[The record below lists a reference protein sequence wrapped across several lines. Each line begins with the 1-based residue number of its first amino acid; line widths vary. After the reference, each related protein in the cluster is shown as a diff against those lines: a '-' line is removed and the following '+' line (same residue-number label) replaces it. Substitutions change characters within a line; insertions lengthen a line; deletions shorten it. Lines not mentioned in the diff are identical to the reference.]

1 MTKMEGKLPENVTYD
16 DIRLMY
22 HTGKFIRDYGSQ
34 DKKAGKYRIGVMT
47 KLGDI
52 EEKDWIRY
60 AEELVRR
67 NNEETLF
74 KQLKSW
80 YRQTT
85 PWLRDEK
92 DLHRYTLE
100 CFVARIYDN
109 PDWAL
114 RTRIDITKPLPRA
127 IAAKAKNTPKRSF
140 CSVG

>member
-1 MTKMEGKLPENVTYD
+1 MCFLIIKLVTKMEGKLPENVTYD

-67 NNEETLF
+67 NNEEALF

-100 CFVARIYDN
+100 CFVARIFDN
-109 PDWAL
+109 PNWVDYEAFNERYRPDL
-114 RTRIDITKPLPRA
+114 LTK
-127 IAAKAKNTPKRSF
+127 TS
-140 CSVG
+140 

>member
-1 MTKMEGKLPENVTYD
+1 MKNSEAIDVPQGISYE

-22 HTGKFIRDYGSQ
+22 HTGKFVRDYSSQ

-92 DLHRYTLE
+92 NLHRYTLE
-100 CFVARIYDN
+100 CFVARIFDN
-109 PDWAL
+109 PNWVDFVAFNERYRPEVL
-114 RTRIDITKPLPRA
+114 K
-127 IAAKAKNTPKRSF
+127 KS
-140 CSVG
+140 

>member
-1 MTKMEGKLPENVTYD
+1 MEGKLPENITYE

-67 NNEETLF
+67 NNEEALF

-100 CFVARIYDN
+100 CFVARIFDN
-109 PDWAL
+109 PNWVDYEAFNERYRPDL
-114 RTRIDITKPLPRA
+114 LTK
-127 IAAKAKNTPKRSF
+127 TS
-140 CSVG
+140 

>member
-1 MTKMEGKLPENVTYD
+1 MEGKLPENVTYD

-22 HTGKFIRDYGSQ
+22 HTGKFIRDYGSR

-80 YRQTT
+80 YRETT

-92 DLHRYTLE
+92 DLHRYSLE
-100 CFVARIYDN
+100 CFVARIFDN
-109 PDWAL
+109 PNWVDYEAFNRRHRPEL
-114 RTRIDITKPLPRA
+114 LTK
-127 IAAKAKNTPKRSF
+127 TS
-140 CSVG
+140 

>member
-1 MTKMEGKLPENVTYD
+1 MEGKLPENITYE

-34 DKKAGKYRIGVMT
+34 DKKAGKYCIGVMT
-47 KLGDI
+47 KIGDI

-60 AEELVRR
+60 AEELIRR
-67 NNEETLF
+67 NNEEALF

-92 DLHRYTLE
+92 DLHRYSLE
-100 CFVARIYDN
+100 CFVARIFDN
-109 PDWAL
+109 PDWVDYTAFNQKYRPHL
-114 RTRIDITKPLPRA
+114 LTK
-127 IAAKAKNTPKRSF
+127 TS
-140 CSVG
+140 

>member
-1 MTKMEGKLPENVTYD
+1 MKNSEAIKVPEGLSYE

-34 DKKAGKYRIGVMT
+34 DKKAGRYRIGVMT
-47 KLGDI
+47 KIGDI

-100 CFVARIYDN
+100 CFVARIFDN
-109 PDWAL
+109 SGWVDFVAFNERYRL
-114 RTRIDITKPLPRA
+114 EVLK
-127 IAAKAKNTPKRSF
+127 KS
-140 CSVG
+140 

>member
-1 MTKMEGKLPENVTYD
+1 MKNSEAIDVPQGISYE

-67 NNEETLF
+67 NNKEALF
-74 KQLKSW
+74 KQLKNW

-85 PWLRDEK
+85 PWLHDEK

-109 PDWAL
+109 PNWVDYEAFNRRHRPEFL
-114 RTRIDITKPLPRA
+114 TK
-127 IAAKAKNTPKRSF
+127 TS
-140 CSVG
+140 

>member
-1 MTKMEGKLPENVTYD
+1 MEGKLPENVTYD

-100 CFVARIYDN
+100 CFVARIFDN
-109 PDWAL
+109 PNWVDYEAFNKCYRPDFL
-114 RTRIDITKPLPRA
+114 TK
-127 IAAKAKNTPKRSF
+127 TS
-140 CSVG
+140 

>member
-1 MTKMEGKLPENVTYD
+1 MEGKLPENVTYD

-100 CFVARIYDN
+100 CFVARIFDN
-109 PDWAL
+109 PNRVDYEAFNKCYRPDL
-114 RTRIDITKPLPRA
+114 LTK
-127 IAAKAKNTPKRSF
+127 TS
-140 CSVG
+140 

>member
-1 MTKMEGKLPENVTYD
+1 MVTKMEGKLPENVTYD

-109 PDWAL
+109 PNWVDFVAFNERYRPEVL
-114 RTRIDITKPLPRA
+114 NK
-127 IAAKAKNTPKRSF
+127 S
-140 CSVG
+140 

>member
-1 MTKMEGKLPENVTYD
+1 MEGKLPENVTYD

-67 NNEETLF
+67 NNEEALF

-92 DLHRYTLE
+92 NLHRYTLE
-100 CFVARIYDN
+100 CFVARIFDN
-109 PDWAL
+109 PNWVDYMAFNRRYRPEVL
-114 RTRIDITKPLPRA
+114 Q
-127 IAAKAKNTPKRSF
+127 
-140 CSVG
+140 

>member
-1 MTKMEGKLPENVTYD
+1 MEGKLPENVTYD

-67 NNEETLF
+67 NSEEDLF

-80 YRQTT
+80 
-85 PWLRDEK
+85 
-92 DLHRYTLE
+92 
-100 CFVARIYDN
+100 
-109 PDWAL
+109 
-114 RTRIDITKPLPRA
+114 
-127 IAAKAKNTPKRSF
+127 
-140 CSVG
+140 

>member
-1 MTKMEGKLPENVTYD
+1 MEGKLPENVTYD

-67 NNEETLF
+67 NNEEVLF

-92 DLHRYTLE
+92 DLHRYSLE
-100 CFVARIYDN
+100 CFVARIFDN
-109 PDWAL
+109 PDWVDYEAFNRRYRPEVL
-114 RTRIDITKPLPRA
+114 K
-127 IAAKAKNTPKRSF
+127 KS
-140 CSVG
+140 

>member
-1 MTKMEGKLPENVTYD
+1 MEGKLPENVTYD

-67 NNEETLF
+67 NNEEALF

-100 CFVARIYDN
+100 CFVARIFDN
-109 PDWAL
+109 PNWVDYEAFIRRHRPEL
-114 RTRIDITKPLPRA
+114 LTK
-127 IAAKAKNTPKRSF
+127 TS
-140 CSVG
+140 

>member
-1 MTKMEGKLPENVTYD
+1 MEGKLPENVTYD
-16 DIRLMY
+16 DIRQMY

-67 NNEETLF
+67 NSEEDMF

-92 DLHRYTLE
+92 DLHRYSLE
-100 CFVARIYDN
+100 CFVARIFDN
-109 PDWAL
+109 PDWVDYAAFNQKHRPHL
-114 RTRIDITKPLPRA
+114 ITK
-127 IAAKAKNTPKRSF
+127 IS
-140 CSVG
+140 

>member
-1 MTKMEGKLPENVTYD
+1 MEGKLPENVTYD

-100 CFVARIYDN
+100 CFVARIFDN
-109 PDWAL
+109 PNWVDYEAFIRRHRPEL
-114 RTRIDITKPLPRA
+114 LTK
-127 IAAKAKNTPKRSF
+127 TS
-140 CSVG
+140 

>member
-1 MTKMEGKLPENVTYD
+1 MEGKLPENVTYD

-67 NNEETLF
+67 NSEEDMF

-100 CFVARIYDN
+100 CFVARIFDN
-109 PDWAL
+109 PNWVDYEAFNRRHRPEL
-114 RTRIDITKPLPRA
+114 LTK
-127 IAAKAKNTPKRSF
+127 TS
-140 CSVG
+140 

>member
-1 MTKMEGKLPENVTYD
+1 MRNLKRVLSLALACVMV
-16 DIRLMY
+16 
-22 HTGKFIRDYGSQ
+22 
-34 DKKAGKYRIGVMT
+34 IGMMVMT
-47 KLGDI
+47 TGAADLKDYDEITNVEAVDI

-100 CFVARIYDN
+100 CFVARIFDN
-109 PDWAL
+109 PNWVDYEAFNKCYRPEL
-114 RTRIDITKPLPRA
+114 LTK
-127 IAAKAKNTPKRSF
+127 TS
-140 CSVG
+140 

>member
-1 MTKMEGKLPENVTYD
+1 MEGKLPENVTYD

-52 EEKDWIRY
+52 EEKDCIRY

-67 NNEETLF
+67 NSEEDLF

-109 PDWAL
+109 PNWVDFVAFNERYRPEVL
-114 RTRIDITKPLPRA
+114 K
-127 IAAKAKNTPKRSF
+127 KS
-140 CSVG
+140 

>member
-1 MTKMEGKLPENVTYD
+1 MEGKLPENITYE

-22 HTGKFIRDYGSQ
+22 HTGKFIRDFGSQ

-47 KLGDI
+47 KIGDI

-60 AEELVRR
+60 AEELIRR
-67 NNEETLF
+67 NNEEALF

-92 DLHRYTLE
+92 DLHRYSLE
-100 CFVARIYDN
+100 CFVARIYDDPN
-109 PDWAL
+109 WVDYEAFNIRYRPDL
-114 RTRIDITKPLPRA
+114 LTK
-127 IAAKAKNTPKRSF
+127 TS
-140 CSVG
+140 

>member
-67 NNEETLF
+67 NNEEALF

-100 CFVARIYDN
+100 CFVARIFDN
-109 PDWAL
+109 PNWVDYEAFNERYRPDL
-114 RTRIDITKPLPRA
+114 LTK
-127 IAAKAKNTPKRSF
+127 TS
-140 CSVG
+140 

>member
-1 MTKMEGKLPENVTYD
+1 MEGKLSENVTYD

-67 NNEETLF
+67 NNEEALF

-92 DLHRYTLE
+92 NLHRYTLE
-100 CFVARIYDN
+100 CFVARIFDN
-109 PDWAL
+109 PNWVDFVAFNERYRPEVL
-114 RTRIDITKPLPRA
+114 K
-127 IAAKAKNTPKRSF
+127 KS
-140 CSVG
+140 

>member
-1 MTKMEGKLPENVTYD
+1 MEGKLPENVTYD
-16 DIRLMY
+16 DIRQMY

-67 NNEETLF
+67 NNEEALF

-100 CFVARIYDN
+100 CFVARIFDN
-109 PDWAL
+109 PNWVDYEAFNKCYRPDFL
-114 RTRIDITKPLPRA
+114 TK
-127 IAAKAKNTPKRSF
+127 TS
-140 CSVG
+140 

>member
-1 MTKMEGKLPENVTYD
+1 MEGKLPENVTYD

-22 HTGKFIRDYGSQ
+22 HTGKFVRDYSSQ

-109 PDWAL
+109 PNWVDFVAFNERYRPEVL
-114 RTRIDITKPLPRA
+114 NK
-127 IAAKAKNTPKRSF
+127 S
-140 CSVG
+140 

>member
-60 AEELVRR
+60 SEELVRR
-67 NNEETLF
+67 NNEEALF

-100 CFVARIYDN
+100 CFVARIFDN
-109 PDWAL
+109 PNWVDYEAFNRRHRPEL
-114 RTRIDITKPLPRA
+114 LTK
-127 IAAKAKNTPKRSF
+127 TS
-140 CSVG
+140 

>member
-1 MTKMEGKLPENVTYD
+1 MEGKLPENVTYD
-16 DIRLMY
+16 DIRQMY

-67 NNEETLF
+67 NSEEDMF

-100 CFVARIYDN
+100 CFVARIFDN
-109 PDWAL
+109 PNWVDYEAFNERYRPDL
-114 RTRIDITKPLPRA
+114 LTK
-127 IAAKAKNTPKRSF
+127 TS
-140 CSVG
+140 

>member
-1 MTKMEGKLPENVTYD
+1 MEGKLPENVTYD

-100 CFVARIYDN
+100 CFVARIFDN
-109 PDWAL
+109 SGWVDFVVFNERYRL
-114 RTRIDITKPLPRA
+114 EVLK
-127 IAAKAKNTPKRSF
+127 KS
-140 CSVG
+140 

>member
-1 MTKMEGKLPENVTYD
+1 MEGKLPENVTYD

-52 EEKDWIRY
+52 EEKDWIRF

-67 NNEETLF
+67 NSEEDLF

-80 YRQTT
+80 YKETT
-85 PWLRDEK
+85 HWLKDEK
-92 DLHRYTLE
+92 DLHRYSLE
-100 CFVARIYDN
+100 CFVARIFDN
-109 PDWAL
+109 PNWVDYEAFNRRHRPEVL
-114 RTRIDITKPLPRA
+114 QQ
-127 IAAKAKNTPKRSF
+127 S
-140 CSVG
+140 

>member
-1 MTKMEGKLPENVTYD
+1 MKNSEAIDVPQGILYE

-22 HTGKFIRDYGSQ
+22 HTGKFVRDYSSQ

-60 AEELVRR
+60 AEELVCR
-67 NNEETLF
+67 NNEEDLF

-80 YRQTT
+80 YRETT

-92 DLHRYTLE
+92 DLHRYSLE
-100 CFVARIYDN
+100 CFVARIFDN
-109 PDWAL
+109 PDWVDYEAFNRRHRPEVL
-114 RTRIDITKPLPRA
+114 K
-127 IAAKAKNTPKRSF
+127 KS
-140 CSVG
+140 

>member
-1 MTKMEGKLPENVTYD
+1 MEGKLPENVTYD

-67 NNEETLF
+67 NNEEALF

-92 DLHRYTLE
+92 DLHRYSLE
-100 CFVARIYDN
+100 CFVARIFDN
-109 PDWAL
+109 RGWVDYVAFNERYRPEVL
-114 RTRIDITKPLPRA
+114 K
-127 IAAKAKNTPKRSF
+127 
-140 CSVG
+140 

>member
-1 MTKMEGKLPENVTYD
+1 MGGKLPENVTYD
-16 DIRLMY
+16 DIRQMY

-100 CFVARIYDN
+100 CFVARIFDN
-109 PDWAL
+109 P
-114 RTRIDITKPLPRA
+114 T
-127 IAAKAKNTPKRSF
+127 
-140 CSVG
+140 

>member
-100 CFVARIYDN
+100 CFVARIFDN
-109 PDWAL
+109 PNWVDYEAFNERYRPDL
-114 RTRIDITKPLPRA
+114 LTK
-127 IAAKAKNTPKRSF
+127 TS
-140 CSVG
+140 

>member
-1 MTKMEGKLPENVTYD
+1 MKNSEAISVPQGLSYE

-67 NNEETLF
+67 NSEEDMF

-100 CFVARIYDN
+100 CFVARIFDN
-109 PDWAL
+109 PNWVDYEAFNERYRPDL
-114 RTRIDITKPLPRA
+114 LTK
-127 IAAKAKNTPKRSF
+127 TS
-140 CSVG
+140 

>member
-1 MTKMEGKLPENVTYD
+1 MEGKLPENVTYD

-22 HTGKFIRDYGSQ
+22 HTGKFIRDYGTQ

-80 YRQTT
+80 YKETT
-85 PWLRDEK
+85 HWLKDEK
-92 DLHRYTLE
+92 DPHRYSLE
-100 CFVARIYDN
+100 CFVARIFDN
-109 PDWAL
+109 PNWVDYEAFNRRHRPEVL
-114 RTRIDITKPLPRA
+114 QQ
-127 IAAKAKNTPKRSF
+127 S
-140 CSVG
+140 

>member
-1 MTKMEGKLPENVTYD
+1 MEGKLPENVTYD

-60 AEELVRR
+60 AEELVRK
-67 NNEETLF
+67 NNEEALF

-109 PDWAL
+109 TSWVDYEAFNRCHRPEL
-114 RTRIDITKPLPRA
+114 LTK
-127 IAAKAKNTPKRSF
+127 TS
-140 CSVG
+140 

>member
-1 MTKMEGKLPENVTYD
+1 MEGKLSENVTYD

-67 NNEETLF
+67 NNEEVLF

-92 DLHRYTLE
+92 DLHRYSLE
-100 CFVARIYDN
+100 CFVARIFDN
-109 PDWAL
+109 PDWVDYEAFNRRYRPEVL
-114 RTRIDITKPLPRA
+114 K
-127 IAAKAKNTPKRSF
+127 KS
-140 CSVG
+140 